1 MKNTSKIYLENTN
14 LLYAIN
20 ISLIKD
26 VKVGTMREIFFVMAL
41 QNSGQSIVFSKV
53 GDFMIS
59 DKYFE
64 I

>member
-14 LLYAIN
+14 ILHAMN
-20 ISLIKD
+20 TNLIKEI
-26 VKVGTMREIFFVMAL
+26 KIGTMREIFFVMAL
-41 QNSGQSIVFSKV
+41 QNSNQNIIYSKI

-59 DKYFE
+59 DNYFE